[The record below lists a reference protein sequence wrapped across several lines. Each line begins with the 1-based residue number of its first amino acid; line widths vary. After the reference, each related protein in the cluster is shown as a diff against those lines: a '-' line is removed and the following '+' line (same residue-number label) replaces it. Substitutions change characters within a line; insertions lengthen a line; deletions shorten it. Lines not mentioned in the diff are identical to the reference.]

1 MKPFVKGLIIGGM
14 LVAVV
19 FLLLLNSSVPLLF
32 NATFSSLRSGNVPQ
46 DSVKITQEYLYAR
59 LQEISPALEDYLET
73 KDTQHLASAQQSLAK
88 LSSVCVAY
96 GDHFPYLRDDETG
109 MNTINAAWCVRFFIC
124 VHDEISEMLSREVT
138 PEDRQTLAALSGI
151 FSPLAEDTTVTF
163 TSVFF
168 NFNTSSLFNH
178 RGFNNLI
185 VYDSDQHLVPATF

>member
-1 MKPFVKGLIIGGM
+1 MTTPHINRKGFAIPFIVGFSA
-14 LVAVV
+14 AVV
-19 FLLLLNSSVPLLF
+19 AMFIAGLLF
-32 NATFSSLRSGNVPQ
+32 YVPARGTKDAVQ
-46 DSVKITQEYLYAR
+46 STQEYLYAR

-109 MNTINAAWCVRFFIC
+109 MNAINAAWCVRFFIC

-138 PEDRQTLAALSGI
+138 PEDRQTLTALSGI
-151 FSPLAEDTTVTF
+151 FSPLAEDATVTF

-168 NFNTSSLFNH
+168 NFNTSSLFNR